1 MSNHTASA
9 PQGVGKS
16 RSNTTHHVLIVGA
29 GLCGALLATRLG
41 QRGFRVDLYERRA
54 DPRGQDTAAGRSIN
68 LALSA
73 RGLWALERVGL
84 KEAVLKHCIPMH
96 GRMIHP
102 LEGAPFLSPY
112 SARPDDY
119 INSVSRS
126 GLNDLLLDAADAH
139 PNVTLHFEHKCVG
152 VDLKNAAAT
161 FERPDGTQ
169 HERSGEILIG
179 TDGAGSAVRRA
190 MMGRTT
196 ELLFNYSQHFLRHG
210 YKELTLHPAADG
222 GWQIEPNAL
231 HIWPRDQFMMI
242 ALPNP
247 DGSFTLTLFHPFDG
261 EWGFDRLTDR
271 ERVCAFFERF
281 YPTLLPYLP
290 HYLDEFFENP
300 VGTLGTIKCSP
311 WQAYGKTLIM
321 GDAAHAIVPFYGQ
334 GMNASFEDVR
344 VFDDLL
350 DRDFPDWEACFE
362 AYQELRIPNAA
373 AIADLAIDN
382 FHEMQD
388 KTNDAHFI
396 QKRKLEMQLERD
408 LPDYYSKYSLVTFRP
423 ELDYATALKRG
434 RAQDEFLL
442 DLVERSEEPLSP
454 QAVYERLRRAVPID

>member
-1 MSNHTASA
+1 MSNDIEQRRTTVE
-9 PQGVGKS
+9 PNQTT
-16 RSNTTHHVLIVGA
+16 SNHILIVGA
-29 GLCGALLATRLG
+29 GLCGSLLATRLG
-41 QRGFRVDLYERRA
+41 QRGYRVDLYERRA
-54 DPRGQDTAAGRSIN
+54 DPRGQETAAGRSIN

-84 KEAVLKHCIPMH
+84 KERVLEHCIPMH

-102 LEGAPFLSPY
+102 LGGEPFLSPY
-112 SARPDDY
+112 SAREGDY

-126 GLNDLLLDAADAH
+126 GLNETLIAAADEH

-152 VDLKNAAAT
+152 VDLERAAAT
-161 FERPDGTQ
+161 FELPDGSR
-169 HERSGEILIG
+169 HEASGTILIG

-196 ELLFNYSQHFLRHG
+196 DLLFNYSQNFLRHG
-210 YKELTLHPAADG
+210 YKELTMHPAADG
-222 GWQIEPNAL
+222 GWQLEKNAL
-231 HIWPRDQFMMI
+231 HIWPRDQFMLI

-247 DGSFTLTLFHPFDG
+247 DGSFTLTLFHPFGG
-261 EWGFDRLTDR
+261 EWGFDALTSP
-271 ERVCAFFERF
+271 ERVRAFFERF

-290 HYLDEFFENP
+290 YYVEEFFENP

-350 DRDFPDWEACFE
+350 DQEFSDWESLFQH
-362 AYQELRIPNAA
+362 YQEQRIPNAA

-388 KTNDAHFI
+388 KTNDADFI
-396 QKRKLEMQLERD
+396 QKRRLEMRLEREI
-408 LPDYYSKYSLVTFRP
+408 PDYYSKYSLVTFRP
-423 ELDYATALKRG
+423 ELDYATAMRQG

-442 DLVERSEEPLSP
+442 DLVRRGGLDGLEAEE
-454 QAVYERLRRAVPID
+454 VYRELRGVVG